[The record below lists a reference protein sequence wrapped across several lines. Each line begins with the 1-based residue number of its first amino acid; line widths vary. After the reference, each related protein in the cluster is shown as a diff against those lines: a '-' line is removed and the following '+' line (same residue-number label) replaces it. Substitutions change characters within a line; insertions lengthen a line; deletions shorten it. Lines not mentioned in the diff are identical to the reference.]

1 MKSNT
6 EFVFSWK
13 SSKIEQSEQSDMMSV
28 AVQYCF
34 ENLARAPLGNYFL
47 FYCFFFGEKL
57 ETSFFGKFFGNLL
70 LILCCG
76 PIKLNPTRGPI

>member
-34 ENLARAPLGNYFL
+34 ENLARAPLGNYF
-47 FYCFFFGEKL
+47 YCFFLERNWKLLFLVNFL
-57 ETSFFGKFFGNLL
+57 ET
-70 LILCCG
+70 CC
-76 PIKLNPTRGPI
+76 

>member
-6 EFVFSWK
+6 EFVLSWK

-47 FYCFFFGEKL
+47 FYCFFF
-57 ETSFFGKFFGNLL
+57 
-70 LILCCG
+70 
-76 PIKLNPTRGPI
+76 